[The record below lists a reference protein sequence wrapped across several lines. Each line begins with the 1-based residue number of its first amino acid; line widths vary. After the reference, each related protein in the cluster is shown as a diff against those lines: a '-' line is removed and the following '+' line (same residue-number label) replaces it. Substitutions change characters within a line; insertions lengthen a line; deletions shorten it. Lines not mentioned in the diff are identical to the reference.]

1 MKGIEDEKFVVWEY
15 KPSSNGT
22 GKNLS
27 GVEGKAKGEQ
37 QRGGNKKTATS
48 ETDTQSNPKE
58 KNGKVSQ
65 SLLNRNLP
73 IFLILFL
80 KL

>member
-1 MKGIEDEKFVVWEY
+1 MWEY
-15 KPSSNGT
+15 KPSSNGA

-37 QRGGNKKTATS
+37 QKGGNKKTATS

-65 SLLNRNLP
+65 SLE
-73 IFLILFL
+73 IIICSLILFF
-80 KL
+80 KPEN